1 MNGFRQYRPLS
12 EGEFFVIFADTASGG
27 RDNSV
32 CQFFSTVNL
41 DFPLVYQRNSL
52 ATEMTN
58 AIHPVIEK
66 IHDITGVSPVV
77 AYERNNGGVFE
88 LERLASL
95 NRANKYRIY
104 TMKTYGS
111 IVNPNETKIGFDT
124 NTATRPKMLGEWKE
138 AVDKHLVRIYD
149 KPTLSEHYS
158 FIINKQGKP
167 EAERGAH
174 DDCVIASA
182 GCWQLYQTEKPLD
195 RNYQVRPYDKQ
206 KWSIS

>member
-1 MNGFRQYRPLS
+1 MGFRQFRPIS
-12 EGEFFVIFADTASGG
+12 EGEFFVIFGDTAAGG
-27 RDNSV
+27 QDYSA
-32 CQFFSTVNL
+32 CQFFSTTHM

-58 AIHPVIEK
+58 SIHPVIEK
-66 IHDITGVSPVV
+66 IFDITGLAPVV
-77 AYERNNGGVFE
+77 AYETNNGGIFE

-95 NRANKYRIY
+95 NRANKYRMY
-104 TMKTYGS
+104 TMRTYGAVINADES
-111 IVNPNETKIGFDT
+111 KLGWST

-149 KPTLSEHYS
+149 KPTLNEHYS

-167 EAERGAH
+167 EAEQGAH
-174 DDCVIASA
+174 DDLVISSA

-195 RNYQVRPYDKQ
+195 RTYTPRPYDRK
-206 KWSIS
+206 KWSIA